1 MLHNNVNPEN
11 SSLNN
16 TPNRRICTQAEEQI
30 LIYIESCGAQDLWH
44 SLQFVHDSTLYYS
57 EVILQQ
63 SERLD
68 LLHVRDFMVI
78 LDELIREERGEI

>member
-1 MLHNNVNPEN
+1 MLHNVNPEN

-16 TPNRRICTQAEEQI
+16 APKRKICTQAEEQ
-30 LIYIESCGAQDLWH
+30 LLNYIESCGAQDLWH

-63 SERLD
+63 PERLD
-68 LLHVRDFMVI
+68 LLHVRDFMGV